1 MKNNQRGITLVA
13 LVITIIVLLILAGV
27 TIAALSGDNGILTNA
42 SKAQQ
47 ENALGNAKDQVSM
60 AINEATNAYY
70 EETYVDPD
78 TEIDN
83 VYGGDKQ
90 RTAIN
95 FILAIPDPADS
106 TIEVYGTGT
115 SYEVQIKTDDNKPA
129 YVKATIG
136 TDGSLGQWSTI
147 TASLSANKVSA
158 PFED

>member
-90 RTAIN
+90 KTAIN

-147 TASLSANKVSA
+147 TTSLSANKVSA